1 MTNGASEGVRVAMKM
16 INRNFKQGILI
27 PIPQYPLYSAQITLD
42 GGAMVS
48 YFLEEEKNWGVN
60 IEDIEYRIKNAK
72 DVGIEMRAIVVIN
85 PGNPTGNVLR
95 RGDVEGIIR
104 LSYENNMVIM
114 ADEVYQ
120 NNIYY

>member
-1 MTNGASEGVRVAMKM
+1 MTNGASEGVRLAMRM
-16 INRNFKQGILI
+16 VLRNFKQGILI

-48 YFLEEEKNWGVN
+48 YYLEEEKNWGV
-60 IEDIEYRIKNAK
+60 DIDDIRYRIKNAT
-72 DVGIEMRAIVVIN
+72 DVGIDMRAIVVIN

-95 RGDVEGIIR
+95 RGDIEGIIKI
-104 LSYENNMVIM
+104 SYENNLMIM

>member
-1 MTNGASEGVRVAMKM
+1 MTNGASEGVRLAMKM

-60 IEDIEYRIKNAK
+60 IEDIEYRIKNAT
-72 DVGIEMRAIVVIN
+72 DVGIDMRAIVVIN

-95 RGDVEGIIR
+95 RGDIEGIIR
-104 LSYENNMVIM
+104 LSYDNNLVIM

>member
-1 MTNGASEGVRVAMKM
+1 
-16 INRNFKQGILI
+16 LI

-60 IEDIEYRIKNAK
+60 IEDIEYRIKNAT
-72 DVGIEMRAIVVIN
+72 DVGIDMRAIVVIN

-95 RGDVEGIIR
+95 LKDI
-104 LSYENNMVIM
+104 
-114 ADEVYQ
+114 
-120 NNIYY
+120 

>member
-1 MTNGASEGVRVAMKM
+1 
-16 INRNFKQGILI
+16 
-27 PIPQYPLYSAQITLD
+27 LYSAQITLD

-48 YFLEEEKNWGVN
+48 YYLEEEKNWGVD
-60 IEDIEYRIKNAK
+60 IEDIRYRIKNAT
-72 DVGIEMRAIVVIN
+72 DVGIDMRAIVVIN

-95 RGDVEGIIR
+95 RKDIEGIIKI
-104 LSYENNMVIM
+104 SYENSLIIM